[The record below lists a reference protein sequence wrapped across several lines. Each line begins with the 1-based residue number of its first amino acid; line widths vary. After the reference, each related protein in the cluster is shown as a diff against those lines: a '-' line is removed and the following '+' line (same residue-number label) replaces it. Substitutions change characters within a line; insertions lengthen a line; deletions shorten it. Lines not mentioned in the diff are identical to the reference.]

1 MEFTPSVL
9 QRKHL
14 SVSHKMSDLQKAE
27 EMTEILLGRVLVFKQ
42 MGLQSAFTVSVHF
55 INGAAVRMGPIS

>member
-27 EMTEILLGRVLVFKQ
+27 EMTEILLGRV
-42 MGLQSAFTVSVHF
+42 HF

>member
-1 MEFTPSVL
+1 MAFTPSVL

-14 SVSHKMSDLQKAE
+14 SVSHKMSDLQKVE

-42 MGLQSAFTVSVHF
+42 MDLQSAFTVSVHF
-55 INGAAVRMGPIS
+55 INGAVV